1 MFGPCDGVRGV
12 RIGRWIGSSHYLFV
26 LIFQIEMA
34 NVVIS
39 CMAARLLLSACG
51 VCVIQGWFGLVVVV
65 GRVAFYLGS
74 GGRG

>member
-1 MFGPCDGVRGV
+1 MDRF
-12 RIGRWIGSSHYLFV
+12 ISLFICIK
-26 LIFQIEMA
+26 IFQIEMT

-65 GRVAFYLGS
+65 VGRVAFYYFFYLGS
-74 GGRG
+74 GGAEGRG